1 VDHRYPYNFK
11 PYDGTRVQSIR
22 ARATVAGRGSP
33 LKLAYVDVETTGLNP
48 QLHTIWNA
56 AVIIQAPGMDTEE
69 FSFKCRPL
77 PGAAVDGKAL
87 KVGGIKEEDLL
98 NFSDPTACKK
108 DLEKFL
114 SIYVDRYDKRDK
126 YNFIAYNSP
135 FDMEFLR
142 NWFVQQGDDYF
153 GSWFW
158 FPDICV
164 MRALASKLMGRR
176 RDIKNFQ
183 MSTVA
188 KFLGIEIDSNLY
200 HNALY
205 DARIVKRLYAEFS

>member
-1 VDHRYPYNFK
+1 M
-11 PYDGTRVQSIR
+11 
-22 ARATVAGRGSP
+22 
-33 LKLAYVDVETTGLNP
+33 KLAYVDVETTGLNP
-48 QLHTIWNA
+48 QLHTIWSA
-56 AVIIQAPGMDTEE
+56 AFIIQAPGGEAKE
-69 FSFKCRPL
+69 LSFKCQPL

-98 NFSDPTACKK
+98 HFSDPTECKK

-114 SIYVDRYDKRDK
+114 ATYVDRYNKNDK

-142 NWFVQQGDDYF
+142 NWFIQQGDDYF

-164 MRALASKLMGRR
+164 MRALAGRLMGERKK
-176 RDIKNFQ
+176 IKNFQ
-183 MSTVA
+183 MTTLA
-188 KFLGIEIDSNLY
+188 KFFGIDIDKSRT
-200 HNALY
+200 HDALY
-205 DARIVKRLYAEFS
+205 DAQVMRQLYAQFVDH